1 MSAKGKDAS
10 ALIDLAI
17 ATLKTEINPALP
29 AEKRY
34 AAAMV
39 ANALEIARREI
50 DTAEDAAELTL
61 LDAFYEDGDGT
72 LGQLAKDLRTGEFG
86 EKTHPDIAQRLSSHL
101 TAELKVRNPRYL
113 KARGGKG

>member
-1 MSAKGKDAS
+1 MSARGKDAS

-17 ATLKTEINPALP
+17 ETLKAEITPALP
-29 AEKRY
+29 PEKRY

-50 DTAEDAAELTL
+50 DTAEDAAELAL

-72 LGQLAKDLRTGEFG
+72 LGQLAKDLRAGEFSD
-86 EKTHPDIAQRLSSHL
+86 KTHPDIAQRLTAHL
-101 TAELKVRNPRYL
+101 VAELKVRNPRAL
-113 KARGGKG
+113 QARGAK